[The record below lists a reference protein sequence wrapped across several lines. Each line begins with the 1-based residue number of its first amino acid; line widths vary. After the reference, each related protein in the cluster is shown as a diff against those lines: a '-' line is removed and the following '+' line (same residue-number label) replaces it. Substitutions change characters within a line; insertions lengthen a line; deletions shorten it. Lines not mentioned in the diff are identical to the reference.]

1 MYCVE
6 DMYFI
11 RQIED
16 TTHSQYIILMRI
28 PSGSSGSG
36 SSSSSDGLCV
46 FSSPTSFL
54 RSLPC
59 FSKGSI
65 PLFLDEEVGWQAFN
79 ASMHSIY
86 GYKGLDKPFTTTDF
100 KHLVDYHNNL
110 DDRCKWMTEKW
121 IDLLEPLQIG
131 MYRQMYTTYNN
142 MQKERQLDR
151 EERQLDSYCIEQQ
164 IDREIVRQ
172 RGGGGGGRHRQMYT
186 TWNNRQRDSNIER
199 RRRRQVTLILF
210 TASYFYHL
218 FFSLLFHHLLHLDL
232 FNQLIIFYF
241 L

>member
-1 MYCVE
+1 MYFVE

-28 PSGSSGSG
+28 PSGSSSGSSS

-59 FSKGSI
+59 FSNGTI
-65 PLFLDEEVGWQAFN
+65 PLFLDDEVGWQAFN

-110 DDRCKWMTEKW
+110 DDCCKWMTERW

-151 EERQLDSYCIEQQ
+151 EERQLDSYCINNRQIERQLDREEEEVGTDRCIQ
-164 IDREIVRQ
+164 HGTIDREIVTQ
-172 RGGGGGGRHRQMYT
+172 RGGEGGR
-186 TWNNRQRDSNIER
+186 
-199 RRRRQVTLILF
+199 
-210 TASYFYHL
+210 
-218 FFSLLFHHLLHLDL
+218 
-232 FNQLIIFYF
+232 
-241 L
+241 

>member
-28 PSGSSGSG
+28 PSGSSSSG

-59 FSKGSI
+59 FSKGI

-79 ASMHSIY
+79 ASMHSTY

-110 DDRCKWMTEKW
+110 DDRCKWMIKRW

-131 MYRQMYTTYNN
+131 MYRQMYITYNN

-164 IDREIVRQ
+164 IERQIVRQSGGGGSYRQIDVYNIEQQIDREIVTQ
-172 RGGGGGGRHRQMYT
+172 RGGGGGRYRQMYKT
-186 TWNNRQRDSNIER
+186 QSNRQIER
-199 RRRRQVTLILF
+199 Q
-210 TASYFYHL
+210 
-218 FFSLLFHHLLHLDL
+218 
-232 FNQLIIFYF
+232 
-241 L
+241 

>member
-1 MYCVE
+1 MYYVE

-28 PSGSSGSG
+28 PSGSSSG

-59 FSKGSI
+59 FSNGTI
-65 PLFLDEEVGWQAFN
+65 PLFLDDEVGWQAFN

-110 DDRCKWMTEKW
+110 DDRCKWMTERW

-172 RGGGGGGRHRQMYT
+172 RGGGGRHRQMYT

-210 TASYFYHL
+210 TASYFQHL
-218 FFSLLFHHLLHLDL
+218 FFSLLLSFAAS
-232 FNQLIIFYF
+232 
-241 L
+241 

>member
-28 PSGSSGSG
+28 PSGSSGS
-36 SSSSSDGLCV
+36 SSSSDGLCV

-59 FSKGSI
+59 FSNGTI
-65 PLFLDEEVGWQAFN
+65 PLFLDDEVGWQAFN

-110 DDRCKWMTEKW
+110 DDRCKWMTERW

-164 IDREIVRQ
+164 IERDREEEEEVGTDRCIQHGTIDREIVTQ
-172 RGGGGGGRHRQMYT
+172 RGGEGGR
-186 TWNNRQRDSNIER
+186 
-199 RRRRQVTLILF
+199 
-210 TASYFYHL
+210 
-218 FFSLLFHHLLHLDL
+218 
-232 FNQLIIFYF
+232 
-241 L
+241 